1 MGIETEIIIRK
12 IDEEIKKYSK
22 RKFFNGWAMVFGYLW
37 LFMKRMFFKGFL
49 FMILSLLMSILLVKF
64 DFFSRLI
71 FRLDLMLNGLIGFK
85 FLLLFFLVPNLIV
98 ALLSKS
104 IYLKKLES
112 CKNDMEK
119 GKRKNCEKLFVP
131 TGIRKPMFFAAL
143 ALFFHL
149 VGFLLILPLI
159 IEAY

>member
-71 FRLDLMLNGLIGFK
+71 FRLDLMLNGG
-85 FLLLFFLVPNLIV
+85 
-98 ALLSKS
+98 
-104 IYLKKLES
+104 S
-112 CKNDMEK
+112 CKN
-119 GKRKNCEKLFVP
+119 
-131 TGIRKPMFFAAL
+131 
-143 ALFFHL
+143 L
-149 VGFLLILPLI
+149 VGKLS
-159 IEAY
+159 